1 VVISV
6 SLEADL
12 GDAIGVR
19 FEVTDTGIGI
29 GIGISPE
36 TQSRLFT
43 AFTQA
48 DASTTRKYGGTGL
61 GLAMSNQLVSLV
73 GGALGVDSELGKG
86 GTFWFTVRF
95 EKSSRP
101 RQEQTARSATLAGLL
116 EDLRVL
122 VVDDNSTN
130 RTILTTPWHRG
141 GRFHRWPVVVQRPCR
156 CYGTRRALHPFGL
169 VVLTTCCLAWTAWKW
184 LGAPG
189 RIGASAVR
197 GWSS

>member
-1 VVISV
+1 MVEDVAEIVAVAAHRASLEVATTIDPALPDGVLGDPGRLRQILLNLVSNAVKFTEAGEVVISV

-73 GGALGVDSELGKG
+73 GGALGVDSELGTG

-116 EDLRVL
+116 EDLVC
-122 VVDDNSTN
+122 SWWTTTA
-130 RTILTTPWHRG
+130 RTG
-141 GRFHRWPVVVQRPCR
+141 QF
-156 CYGTRRALHPFGL
+156 
-169 VVLTTCCLAWTAWKW
+169 
-184 LGAPG
+184 
-189 RIGASAVR
+189 
-197 GWSS
+197 